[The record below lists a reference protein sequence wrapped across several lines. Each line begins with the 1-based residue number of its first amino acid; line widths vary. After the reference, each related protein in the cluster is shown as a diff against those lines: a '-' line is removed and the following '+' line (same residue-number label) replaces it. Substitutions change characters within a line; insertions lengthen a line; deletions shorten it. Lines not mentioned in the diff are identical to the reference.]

1 MQDQNYYSKL
11 NNMVKRKCNIA
22 RWEYINSL
30 AGKISSNDAKPFWR
44 YVNSKRKGTNNL
56 ILLKTQDGEITND
69 SEIAE
74 SMNNYFSSVFTEET
88 PENFPSMIQRTKD
101 SVTNIE
107 CTVAEVY
114 RHLKQLNVNK
124 SPGPDDISPHILKQR
139 CTQRAPSLTT
149 ILNES
154 FFWFGVF
161 SPSEFQLV
169 YNQ

>member
-1 MQDQNYYSKL
+1 
-11 NNMVKRKCNIA
+11 
-22 RWEYINSL
+22 
-30 AGKISSNDAKPFWR
+30 
-44 YVNSKRKGTNNL
+44 
-56 ILLKTQDGEITND
+56 
-69 SEIAE
+69 
-74 SMNNYFSSVFTEET
+74 MNNYFSSVFTEET